1 MQHQRKY
8 ATSAKICNISEPQYI
23 SSTICNTQYI
33 SSTICNIINNMQN
46 QQYATST
53 ICNINNMQH
62 QQYATSATICNI
74 SDNMQHQRQY
84 ATSANPNTYHQQYAT
99 PNTYHQQY
107 ATSSTI
113 CKISNMQHQ
122 QYATSTIC
130 NINNMQ
136 HQQQYATSTP
146 MIHDDRSKHFIR
158 EIINSKYIII
168 LIYSNNIIHEKRGNF
183 KMHSVHVIIL
193 FRQYFRCRA

>member
-1 MQHQRKY
+1 MFGLRVIVIPQYISSTICNINNMQY
-8 ATSAKICNISEPQYI
+8 ATSAKICNISENMQHQRTPI
-23 SSTICNTQYI
+23 H
-33 SSTICNIINNMQN
+33 IINNMQHP
-46 QQYATST
+46 
-53 ICNINNMQH
+53 IHIINNMQH
-62 QQYATSATICNI
+62 
-74 SDNMQHQRQY
+74 
-84 ATSANPNTYHQQYAT
+84 HQQYAKS
-99 PNTYHQQY
+99 
-107 ATSSTI
+107 A
-113 CKISNMQHQ
+113 
-122 QYATSTIC
+122 IC